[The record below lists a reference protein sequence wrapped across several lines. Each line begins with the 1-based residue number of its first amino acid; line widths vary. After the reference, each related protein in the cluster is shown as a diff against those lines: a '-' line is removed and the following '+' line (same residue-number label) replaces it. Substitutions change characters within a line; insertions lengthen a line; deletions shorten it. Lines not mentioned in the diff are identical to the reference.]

1 MAEPE
6 AADTAR
12 PARDFPSAAP
22 RETDDALAAASTR
35 AFLNPATAVVLA
47 GGPGARGAEA
57 VHSNGGHRSR
67 DSSAERNQ
75 GAGNAPCGIMKTSA
89 LNAVHTGNNCH
100 SPLWITLSVS
110 GLRARA
116 LVRFLLKFSMHKRLA
131 LQHTR

>member
-22 RETDDALAAASTR
+22 RESDDAAGTR
-35 AFLNPATAVVLA
+35 VLLNPATAAVLT

-67 DSSAERNQ
+67 DSSVERSQ
-75 GAGNAPCGIMKTSA
+75 GAVNAPCGIMKVSES
-89 LNAVHTGNNCH
+89 L
-100 SPLWITLSVS
+100 S
-110 GLRARA
+110 GLFFARA
-116 LVRFLLKFSMHKRLA
+116 LF
-131 LQHTR
+131 